1 MVMLTKKKGF
11 RLPQIS
17 SVCINGVMVFV
28 LIVVLVPMLNLVA
41 KSLSDP
47 ARVAGMPGWQI
58 IPAGFSLINYEII
71 FSNPAI
77 WRALLNSVFVTVVGV
92 VLNVVVTSMAAY
104 ALTRP
109 VLPGK
114 KLFMAFFIM
123 MMIFEP
129 GIIQEYFVVKGLG
142 LMDNLWSMVLYN
154 TVTVYNLI
162 LLMRFFSDTPEAIL
176 EAAAIDGA
184 GHLNILFKVFLPMNK
199 IPIMTVGMFY
209 AVARWNEFFRSSVFL
224 TSNKNTVLQVFLR
237 RFVVEGDSTVLASLG
252 NIDLTGVNMTSLK
265 SATIVVVILPI
276 LCMYPFILKH
286 YTSGVMQGGVKE

>member
-1 MVMLTKKKGF
+1 MLTQKKRF
-11 RLPQIS
+11 RLPQVS
-17 SVCINGVMVFV
+17 SVCINAIMVFV
-28 LIVVLVPMLNLVA
+28 LLVVLVPMLNLVA
-41 KSLSDP
+41 KSFSDP
-47 ARVAGMPGWQI
+47 AKVAGMPGWQI

-71 FSNPAI
+71 FSTPAI
-77 WRALLNSVFVTVVGV
+77 WRALLNSVFITVVGV
-92 VLNVVVTSMAAY
+92 ALNVVVTSMAAY
-104 ALTRP
+104 AMTRP

-129 GIIQEYFVVKGLG
+129 GIIQEYFVIKGLG

>member
-1 MVMLTKKKGF
+1 MAHRKKWRF
-11 RLPQIS
+11 PLPS
-17 SVCINGVMVFV
+17 TVVINAVMVFV
-28 LIVVLVPMLNLVA
+28 LVVVLIPMLNLVA
-41 KSLSDP
+41 KSFSDP
-47 ARVAGMPGWQI
+47 AQVAGMSGWRI
-58 IPAGFSLINYEII
+58 IPAGFSLINYQII

-77 WRALLNSVFVTVVGV
+77 WRALFNSLFITVIGV
-92 VLNVVVTSMAAY
+92 ALNVVVTSMAAY

-109 VLPGK
+109 NLPGK

-142 LMDNLWSMVLYN
+142 LLDNIWAMVLYN
-154 TVTVYNLI
+154 SVTVYNLI
-162 LLMRFFSDTPEAIL
+162 LLMRFFSDTPQAIL

-184 GHLNILFKVFLPMNK
+184 GHIATLFKVFLPMNK

-209 AVARWNEFFRSSVFL
+209 AVARWNEFFRSSVYL

-252 NIDLTGVNMTSLK
+252 NIDLTGVNMSSLK
-265 SATIVVVILPI
+265 AATIVVVILPI

>member
-1 MVMLTKKKGF
+1 MLTQKKKYK
-11 RLPQIS
+11 LPQVS
-17 SVCINGVMVFV
+17 SVCINGIMVFV
-28 LIVVLVPMLNLVA
+28 LLVVLVPMLNLVA
-41 KSLSDP
+41 KSFSDP
-47 ARVAGMPGWQI
+47 AKVAGMPGWQI

-77 WRALLNSVFVTVVGV
+77 WRALLNSVFITVVGV
-92 VLNVVVTSMAAY
+92 ALNVVVTSMAAY
-104 ALTRP
+104 AMTRP

-129 GIIQEYFVVKGLG
+129 GIIQEYFVIKGLG

>member
-1 MVMLTKKKGF
+1 MLTQKKKF
-11 RLPQIS
+11 TLPQIS
-17 SVCINGVMVFV
+17 SVCINGIMVFV
-28 LIVVLVPMLNLVA
+28 LLVVLVPMLNLVA
-41 KSLSDP
+41 KSFSDP
-47 ARVAGMPGWQI
+47 AKVAGMPGWQI

-71 FSNPAI
+71 FANPAI
-77 WRALLNSVFVTVVGV
+77 WRALLNSVFITVVGV
-92 VLNVVVTSMAAY
+92 ALNVVVTSMAAY
-104 ALTRP
+104 AMTRP

-129 GIIQEYFVVKGLG
+129 GIIQEYFVIKGLG

>member
-1 MVMLTKKKGF
+1 MAHRKKW
-11 RLPQIS
+11 RRPLPS
-17 SVCINGVMVFV
+17 TVVINAVMVFV
-28 LIVVLVPMLNLVA
+28 LVVVLIPMLNLVA
-41 KSLSDP
+41 KSFSDP
-47 ARVAGMPGWQI
+47 AQVAGMSGWRI
-58 IPAGFSLINYEII
+58 IPAGFSLINYQII

-77 WRALLNSVFVTVVGV
+77 WRALFNSLFITVIGV
-92 VLNVVVTSMAAY
+92 ALNVVVTSMAAY

-109 VLPGK
+109 NLPGK

-142 LMDNLWSMVLYN
+142 LLDNIWAMVLYN
-154 TVTVYNLI
+154 SVTVYNLI
-162 LLMRFFSDTPEAIL
+162 LLMRFFSDTPQAIL

-184 GHLNILFKVFLPMNK
+184 GHIATLFKVFLPMNK

-209 AVARWNEFFRSSVFL
+209 AVARWNEFFRSSVYL

-252 NIDLTGVNMTSLK
+252 NIDLTGVNMSSLK
-265 SATIVVVILPI
+265 AATIVVVILPI

>member
-1 MVMLTKKKGF
+1 MAHRKKW
-11 RLPQIS
+11 RLPLPS
-17 SVCINGVMVFV
+17 TVVINAVMVFV
-28 LIVVLVPMLNLVA
+28 LVVVLIPMLNLVA
-41 KSLSDP
+41 KSFSDP
-47 ARVAGMPGWQI
+47 AQVAGMSGWRI
-58 IPAGFSLINYEII
+58 IPAGFSLINYQII

-77 WRALLNSVFVTVVGV
+77 WRALFNSLFITVIGV
-92 VLNVVVTSMAAY
+92 ALNVVVTSMAAY

-109 VLPGK
+109 NLPGK

-142 LMDNLWSMVLYN
+142 LLDNIWAMVLYN
-154 TVTVYNLI
+154 SVTVYNLI
-162 LLMRFFSDTPEAIL
+162 LLMRFFSDTPQAIL

-184 GHLNILFKVFLPMNK
+184 GHIATLFKVFLPMNK

-209 AVARWNEFFRSSVFL
+209 AVARWNDFFRSSVYL

-252 NIDLTGVNMTSLK
+252 NIDLTGVNMSSLK
-265 SATIVVVILPI
+265 AATIVVVILPI

>member
-1 MVMLTKKKGF
+1 MAHRKKW
-11 RLPQIS
+11 RLPLPS
-17 SVCINGVMVFV
+17 TVVINAVMVFV
-28 LIVVLVPMLNLVA
+28 LVVVLIPMLNLVA
-41 KSLSDP
+41 KSFSDP
-47 ARVAGMPGWQI
+47 AQVAGMSGWRI
-58 IPAGFSLINYEII
+58 IPAGFSLINYQII

-77 WRALLNSVFVTVVGV
+77 WRALFNSLFITVIGV
-92 VLNVVVTSMAAY
+92 AHNVVVTSMAAY

-109 VLPGK
+109 NLPGK

-142 LMDNLWSMVLYN
+142 LLDNIWAMVLYN
-154 TVTVYNLI
+154 SVTVYNLI
-162 LLMRFFSDTPEAIL
+162 LLMRFFSDTPQAIL

-184 GHLNILFKVFLPMNK
+184 GHIATLFKVFLPMNK

-209 AVARWNEFFRSSVFL
+209 AVARWNEFFRSSVYL

-252 NIDLTGVNMTSLK
+252 NIDLTGVNMSSLK
-265 SATIVVVILPI
+265 AATIVVVILPI

>member
-1 MVMLTKKKGF
+1 MLTQKNKFK
-11 RLPQIS
+11 LPQIS
-17 SVCINGVMVFV
+17 SVCINGIMVFV
-28 LIVVLVPMLNLVA
+28 LLVVLVPMLNLVA
-41 KSLSDP
+41 KSFSDP
-47 ARVAGMPGWQI
+47 AKVAGMPGWQI

-77 WRALLNSVFVTVVGV
+77 WRALLNSVFITVVGV
-92 VLNVVVTSMAAY
+92 ALNVVVTSMAAY
-104 ALTRP
+104 AMTRP
-109 VLPGK
+109 VLPGR

-129 GIIQEYFVVKGLG
+129 GIIQEYFVIKGLG

>member
-1 MVMLTKKKGF
+1 MAHRKKW
-11 RLPQIS
+11 RLPLPS
-17 SVCINGVMVFV
+17 TVVINAVMVFV
-28 LIVVLVPMLNLVA
+28 LVVVLIPMLNLVA
-41 KSLSDP
+41 KSFSDP
-47 ARVAGMPGWQI
+47 AQVAGMSGWRI
-58 IPAGFSLINYEII
+58 IPAGFSLINYQII

-77 WRALLNSVFVTVVGV
+77 WRALFNSLFITVIGV
-92 VLNVVVTSMAAY
+92 ALNVVVTSMAAY

-109 VLPGK
+109 NLPGK

-142 LMDNLWSMVLYN
+142 LLDNIWAMVLYN
-154 TVTVYNLI
+154 SVTVYNLI
-162 LLMRFFSDTPEAIL
+162 LLMRFFSDTPQAIL

-184 GHLNILFKVFLPMNK
+184 GHIATLFKVFLPMNK

-209 AVARWNEFFRSSVFL
+209 AVARWNEFFRSSVYL
-224 TSNKNTVLQVFLR
+224 TPNKNTVLQVFLR

-252 NIDLTGVNMTSLK
+252 NIDLTGVNMSSLK
-265 SATIVVVILPI
+265 AATIVVVILPI

>member
-1 MVMLTKKKGF
+1 MAHRKKW
-11 RLPQIS
+11 RLPLPS
-17 SVCINGVMVFV
+17 TVVINAVMVFV
-28 LIVVLVPMLNLVA
+28 LVVVLIPMLNLVA
-41 KSLSDP
+41 KSFSDP
-47 ARVAGMPGWQI
+47 AQVAGMSGWRI
-58 IPAGFSLINYEII
+58 IPAGFSLINYQII

-77 WRALLNSVFVTVVGV
+77 WRAPVQQLVHHRHRRS
-92 VLNVVVTSMAAY
+92 LNVVVTSMAAY

-109 VLPGK
+109 NLPGK

-142 LMDNLWSMVLYN
+142 LLDNIWAMVLYN
-154 TVTVYNLI
+154 SVTVYNLI
-162 LLMRFFSDTPEAIL
+162 LLMRFFSDTPQAIL

-184 GHLNILFKVFLPMNK
+184 GHIATLFKVFLPMNK

-209 AVARWNEFFRSSVFL
+209 AVARWNEFFRSSVYL

-252 NIDLTGVNMTSLK
+252 NIDLTGVNMSSLK
-265 SATIVVVILPI
+265 AATIVVVILPI

>member
-1 MVMLTKKKGF
+1 
-11 RLPQIS
+11 
-17 SVCINGVMVFV
+17 MVFV
-28 LIVVLVPMLNLVA
+28 LLVVLVPMLNLVA
-41 KSLSDP
+41 KSFSDP
-47 ARVAGMPGWQI
+47 AKVAGMPGWQI

-77 WRALLNSVFVTVVGV
+77 WRALLNSVFITVVGV
-92 VLNVVVTSMAAY
+92 ALNVVVTSMAAY
-104 ALTRP
+104 AMTRP
-109 VLPGK
+109 VLPGR

-129 GIIQEYFVVKGLG
+129 GIIQEYFVIKGLG

>member
-1 MVMLTKKKGF
+1 
-11 RLPQIS
+11 
-17 SVCINGVMVFV
+17 MVFV
-28 LIVVLVPMLNLVA
+28 LVVVLIPMLNLVA
-41 KSLSDP
+41 KSFSDP
-47 ARVAGMPGWQI
+47 AQVAGMSGWRI
-58 IPAGFSLINYEII
+58 IPAGFSLINYQII

-77 WRALLNSVFVTVVGV
+77 WRALFNSLFITVIGV
-92 VLNVVVTSMAAY
+92 ALNVVVTSMAAY

-109 VLPGK
+109 NLPGK

-142 LMDNLWSMVLYN
+142 LLDNIWAMVLYKS
-154 TVTVYNLI
+154 VTVYNLI
-162 LLMRFFSDTPEAIL
+162 LLMRFFSDTPQAIL

-184 GHLNILFKVFLPMNK
+184 GHIATLFKVFLPMNK

-209 AVARWNEFFRSSVFL
+209 AVARWNEFFRSSVYL

-252 NIDLTGVNMTSLK
+252 NIDLTGVNMSSLK
-265 SATIVVVILPI
+265 AATIVVVILPI

>member
-1 MVMLTKKKGF
+1 MLTQKKKF
-11 RLPQIS
+11 KLPQIS
-17 SVCINGVMVFV
+17 SVCINGIMVFV
-28 LIVVLVPMLNLVA
+28 LLVVLVPMLNLVA
-41 KSLSDP
+41 KSFSDP
-47 ARVAGMPGWQI
+47 AKVAGMPGWQI

-77 WRALLNSVFVTVVGV
+77 WRALLNSVFITVVGV
-92 VLNVVVTSMAAY
+92 ALNVVVTSMAAY
-104 ALTRP
+104 AITRP

-129 GIIQEYFVVKGLG
+129 GIIQEYFVIKGLG

>member
-1 MVMLTKKKGF
+1 MLTQKKKF
-11 RLPQIS
+11 KLPQIS
-17 SVCINGVMVFV
+17 SVCINGIMVFV
-28 LIVVLVPMLNLVA
+28 LLVVLVPMLNLVA
-41 KSLSDP
+41 KSFSDP
-47 ARVAGMPGWQI
+47 AKVAGMPGWQI

-77 WRALLNSVFVTVVGV
+77 WRALLNSVFITVVGV
-92 VLNVVVTSMAAY
+92 ALNVVVTSMAAY
-104 ALTRP
+104 AMTRP

-129 GIIQEYFVVKGLG
+129 GIIQEYFVIKGLG

-184 GHLNILFKVFLPMNK
+184 GHLTILFKVFLPMNQ

>member
-1 MVMLTKKKGF
+1 MLAQKKKF

-17 SVCINGVMVFV
+17 SVFINGIMVFV

-41 KSLSDP
+41 KSFSDP
-47 ARVAGMPGWQI
+47 AKVAGMPGWQI

-77 WRALLNSVFVTVVGV
+77 WRALLNSVFITAVGV
-92 VLNVVVTSMAAY
+92 ALNVVVTSMAAY
-104 ALTRP
+104 AMTRP

-129 GIIQEYFVVKGLG
+129 GIIQEYFVIKGLG

>member
-1 MVMLTKKKGF
+1 MAHRKKW
-11 RLPQIS
+11 RLPLPS
-17 SVCINGVMVFV
+17 TVVINAVMVFV
-28 LIVVLVPMLNLVA
+28 LVVVLIPMLNLVA
-41 KSLSDP
+41 KSFSDP
-47 ARVAGMPGWQI
+47 AQVAGMSGWRI
-58 IPAGFSLINYEII
+58 IPASFSLINYQII

-77 WRALLNSVFVTVVGV
+77 WRALFNSLFITVIGV
-92 VLNVVVTSMAAY
+92 ALNVVVTSMAAY

-109 VLPGK
+109 NLPGK

-142 LMDNLWSMVLYN
+142 LLDNIWAMVLYN
-154 TVTVYNLI
+154 SVTVYNLI
-162 LLMRFFSDTPEAIL
+162 LLMRFFSDTPQAIL

-184 GHLNILFKVFLPMNK
+184 GHIATLFKVFLPMNK

-209 AVARWNEFFRSSVFL
+209 AVARWNEFFRSSVYL

-252 NIDLTGVNMTSLK
+252 NIDLTGVNMSSLK
-265 SATIVVVILPI
+265 AATIVVVILPI

>member
-1 MVMLTKKKGF
+1 MLTQKKKIK
-11 RLPQIS
+11 LPQIS
-17 SVCINGVMVFV
+17 SVCINGIMVFV
-28 LIVVLVPMLNLVA
+28 LLVVLVPMLNLVA
-41 KSLSDP
+41 KSFSDP
-47 ARVAGMPGWQI
+47 AKVAGMPGWQI

-77 WRALLNSVFVTVVGV
+77 WRALLNSVFITVVGV
-92 VLNVVVTSMAAY
+92 ALNVVVTSMAAY
-104 ALTRP
+104 AMTRP

-129 GIIQEYFVVKGLG
+129 GIIQEYFVIKGLG

>member
-1 MVMLTKKKGF
+1 MLTQKKRF
-11 RLPQIS
+11 RLPQVS
-17 SVCINGVMVFV
+17 SVCINAIMVFV
-28 LIVVLVPMLNLVA
+28 LLVVLVPMLNLVA
-41 KSLSDP
+41 KSFSDP
-47 ARVAGMPGWQI
+47 AKVAGMPGWQI

-77 WRALLNSVFVTVVGV
+77 WRALLNSVFITVVGV
-92 VLNVVVTSMAAY
+92 ALNVVVTSMAAY
-104 ALTRP
+104 AMTRP

-129 GIIQEYFVVKGLG
+129 GIIQEYFVIKGLG
-142 LMDNLWSMVLYN
+142 LMDDLWSMVLYN

>member
-1 MVMLTKKKGF
+1 MAHRKKW
-11 RLPQIS
+11 RLPLPSTVVIHA
-17 SVCINGVMVFV
+17 VMVFV
-28 LIVVLVPMLNLVA
+28 LVVVLIPMLNLVA
-41 KSLSDP
+41 KSFSDP
-47 ARVAGMPGWQI
+47 AQVAGMSGWRI
-58 IPAGFSLINYEII
+58 IPAGFSLINYQII

-77 WRALLNSVFVTVVGV
+77 WRALFNSLFITVLGV
-92 VLNVVVTSMAAY
+92 ALNVVVTSMAAY

-109 VLPGK
+109 NLPGK

-142 LMDNLWSMVLYN
+142 LLDNIWAMVLYN
-154 TVTVYNLI
+154 SVTVYNLI
-162 LLMRFFSDTPEAIL
+162 LLMRFFSDTPQAIL

-184 GHLNILFKVFLPMNK
+184 GHIATLFKVFLPMNK

-209 AVARWNEFFRSSVFL
+209 AVARWNEFFRSSVYL

-252 NIDLTGVNMTSLK
+252 NIDLTGVNMSSLK
-265 SATIVVVILPI
+265 AATIVVVILPI

>member
-1 MVMLTKKKGF
+1 MLTQKKKF
-11 RLPQIS
+11 KLPQIS
-17 SVCINGVMVFV
+17 SVCINGIMVFV
-28 LIVVLVPMLNLVA
+28 LLVVLVPMLNLVA
-41 KSLSDP
+41 KSFSDP
-47 ARVAGMPGWQI
+47 AKVAGMPGWQI

-71 FSNPAI
+71 FANPAI
-77 WRALLNSVFVTVVGV
+77 WRALLNSVFITVVGV
-92 VLNVVVTSMAAY
+92 ALNVVVTSMAAY
-104 ALTRP
+104 AMTRP

-129 GIIQEYFVVKGLG
+129 GIIQEYFVIKGLG

>member
-1 MVMLTKKKGF
+1 MLTQKKKF
-11 RLPQIS
+11 KLPQVS
-17 SVCINGVMVFV
+17 SVCINGIMVFV
-28 LIVVLVPMLNLVA
+28 LLVVLVPMLNLVA
-41 KSLSDP
+41 KSFSDP
-47 ARVAGMPGWQI
+47 AKVAGMPGWQI

-77 WRALLNSVFVTVVGV
+77 WRALLNSVFITVVGV
-92 VLNVVVTSMAAY
+92 ALNVVVTSMAAY
-104 ALTRP
+104 AMTRP

-129 GIIQEYFVVKGLG
+129 GIIQEYFVIKGLG

>member
-1 MVMLTKKKGF
+1 MAHRKKW
-11 RLPQIS
+11 RLPLPS
-17 SVCINGVMVFV
+17 TVVINAVMVFV
-28 LIVVLVPMLNLVA
+28 LVVVLIPMLNLVA
-41 KSLSDP
+41 KSFSDP
-47 ARVAGMPGWQI
+47 AQVAGMSGWRI
-58 IPAGFSLINYEII
+58 IPAGFSLINYQII

-77 WRALLNSVFVTVVGV
+77 WRALFNSLFITVIGVALNG
-92 VLNVVVTSMAAY
+92 VVTSMAAY

-109 VLPGK
+109 NLPGK

-142 LMDNLWSMVLYN
+142 LLDNIWAMVLYN
-154 TVTVYNLI
+154 SVTVYNLI
-162 LLMRFFSDTPEAIL
+162 LLMRFFSDTPQAIL

-184 GHLNILFKVFLPMNK
+184 GHIATLFKVFLPMNK
-199 IPIMTVGMFY
+199 IPIMTVGMFH
-209 AVARWNEFFRSSVFL
+209 AVARWNEFFRSSVYL

-252 NIDLTGVNMTSLK
+252 NIDLTGVNMSSLK
-265 SATIVVVILPI
+265 AATIVVVILPI

>member
-1 MVMLTKKKGF
+1 MLTQKKRF

-17 SVCINGVMVFV
+17 SVCINAIMVFV
-28 LIVVLVPMLNLVA
+28 LLVVLVPMLNLVA
-41 KSLSDP
+41 KSFSDP
-47 ARVAGMPGWQI
+47 AKVAGMPGWQI

-77 WRALLNSVFVTVVGV
+77 WRALLNSVFITVVGV
-92 VLNVVVTSMAAY
+92 ALNVVVTSMAAY
-104 ALTRP
+104 AMTRP

-129 GIIQEYFVVKGLG
+129 GIIQEYFVIKGLG

>member
-1 MVMLTKKKGF
+1 MLTQKKRF
-11 RLPQIS
+11 RLPQVS
-17 SVCINGVMVFV
+17 SVCINGIMVFV
-28 LIVVLVPMLNLVA
+28 LLVVLVPMLNLVA
-41 KSLSDP
+41 KSFSDP
-47 ARVAGMPGWQI
+47 AKVAGMPGWQI

-77 WRALLNSVFVTVVGV
+77 WRALLNSVFITVVGV
-92 VLNVVVTSMAAY
+92 ALNVVVTSMAAY
-104 ALTRP
+104 AMTRP

-129 GIIQEYFVVKGLG
+129 GIIQEYFVIKGLG

-224 TSNKNTVLQVFLR
+224 TSIKNTVLQVFLR

>member
-1 MVMLTKKKGF
+1 MLTQKKKF
-11 RLPQIS
+11 KLPQIS
-17 SVCINGVMVFV
+17 SVCINGIMVFV
-28 LIVVLVPMLNLVA
+28 LLVVLVPMLNLVA
-41 KSLSDP
+41 KSFSDP
-47 ARVAGMPGWQI
+47 AKVAGMPGWQI

-77 WRALLNSVFVTVVGV
+77 WRALLNSVFITVVGV
-92 VLNVVVTSMAAY
+92 ALNVVVTSMAAY
-104 ALTRP
+104 AMTRP

-129 GIIQEYFVVKGLG
+129 GIIQEYFVIKGLG

-252 NIDLTGVNMTSLK
+252 NIDLTCVNMTSLK

>member
-1 MVMLTKKKGF
+1 MLTQKKKF
-11 RLPQIS
+11 KLPQIS
-17 SVCINGVMVFV
+17 SVCINGIMVFV
-28 LIVVLVPMLNLVA
+28 LLVALVPMLNLVA
-41 KSLSDP
+41 KSFSDP
-47 ARVAGMPGWQI
+47 AKVAGMPGWQI

-77 WRALLNSVFVTVVGV
+77 WRALLNSVFITVVGV
-92 VLNVVVTSMAAY
+92 ALNVVVTSMAAY
-104 ALTRP
+104 AMTRP

-129 GIIQEYFVVKGLG
+129 GIIQEYFVIKGLG

>member
-1 MVMLTKKKGF
+1 MLTQKKKF
-11 RLPQIS
+11 KLPQIS
-17 SVCINGVMVFV
+17 SVCINGIMVFV
-28 LIVVLVPMLNLVA
+28 LLVVLVPMLNLVA
-41 KSLSDP
+41 KSFSDP
-47 ARVAGMPGWQI
+47 AKVAGMPGWQI

-77 WRALLNSVFVTVVGV
+77 WRALLNSVFITVVGV
-92 VLNVVVTSMAAY
+92 ALNVVVTSMAAY
-104 ALTRP
+104 AMTRP

-129 GIIQEYFVVKGLG
+129 GIIQEYFVIKGLG

-286 YTSGVMQGGVKE
+286 YTNGVMQGGVKE

>member
-1 MVMLTKKKGF
+1 MLTQKKKF
-11 RLPQIS
+11 KLPQIS
-17 SVCINGVMVFV
+17 SVCINGIMVFV
-28 LIVVLVPMLNLVA
+28 LLVVLVPMLNLVA
-41 KSLSDP
+41 KSFSDP
-47 ARVAGMPGWQI
+47 AKVAGMPGWQI

-77 WRALLNSVFVTVVGV
+77 WRALLNSVFITVVGV
-92 VLNVVVTSMAAY
+92 ALNVVVTSMAAY
-104 ALTRP
+104 AMTRP
-109 VLPGK
+109 VLPGR

-129 GIIQEYFVVKGLG
+129 GIIQEYFVIKGLG

-252 NIDLTGVNMTSLK
+252 NIDLTGVNMTSPK

>member
-1 MVMLTKKKGF
+1 MAHRKKW
-11 RLPQIS
+11 RLPLPS
-17 SVCINGVMVFV
+17 TVVINAVMVFV
-28 LIVVLVPMLNLVA
+28 LVVVLIPMLNLVA
-41 KSLSDP
+41 KSFSDP
-47 ARVAGMPGWQI
+47 AQVAGMSGWRI
-58 IPAGFSLINYEII
+58 IPAGFSLINYHII

-77 WRALLNSVFVTVVGV
+77 WRALFNSLFITVIGV
-92 VLNVVVTSMAAY
+92 ALNVVVTSMAAY

-109 VLPGK
+109 NLPGK

-142 LMDNLWSMVLYN
+142 LLDNIWAMVLYN
-154 TVTVYNLI
+154 SVTVYNLI
-162 LLMRFFSDTPEAIL
+162 LLMRFFSDTPQAIL

-184 GHLNILFKVFLPMNK
+184 GHIATLFKVFLPMNK

-209 AVARWNEFFRSSVFL
+209 AVARWNEFFRSSVYL

-252 NIDLTGVNMTSLK
+252 NIDLTGVNMSSLK
-265 SATIVVVILPI
+265 AATIVVVILPI

>member
-1 MVMLTKKKGF
+1 MAHRKKW
-11 RLPQIS
+11 RLPLPS
-17 SVCINGVMVFV
+17 TVVINAVMVFV
-28 LIVVLVPMLNLVA
+28 LVVVLIPMLNLVA
-41 KSLSDP
+41 KSFSDP
-47 ARVAGMPGWQI
+47 AQVAGMSGWRI
-58 IPAGFSLINYEII
+58 IPAGFSLINYQII

-77 WRALLNSVFVTVVGV
+77 WRALFNSLFITVIGV
-92 VLNVVVTSMAAY
+92 ALNVVVTSMAAY

-109 VLPGK
+109 NLPGK

-142 LMDNLWSMVLYN
+142 LLDNIWAMVLYN
-154 TVTVYNLI
+154 SVTVYNLI
-162 LLMRFFSDTPEAIL
+162 LLMRFFSDTPQAIL
-176 EAAAIDGA
+176 EAAAI
-184 GHLNILFKVFLPMNK
+184 KVFLPMNK

-209 AVARWNEFFRSSVFL
+209 AVARWNEFFRSSVYL

-252 NIDLTGVNMTSLK
+252 NIDLTGVNMSSLK
-265 SATIVVVILPI
+265 AATIVVVILPI

>member
-1 MVMLTKKKGF
+1 MLTQKNKFK
-11 RLPQIS
+11 LPQIS
-17 SVCINGVMVFV
+17 SVCINGIMVFV
-28 LIVVLVPMLNLVA
+28 LLVVLVPMLNLVA
-41 KSLSDP
+41 KSFSDP
-47 ARVAGMPGWQI
+47 AKVAGMPGWQI

-77 WRALLNSVFVTVVGV
+77 WRALLNSVFITVVGV
-92 VLNVVVTSMAAY
+92 ALNVVVTSMAAY
-104 ALTRP
+104 AMTRP

-129 GIIQEYFVVKGLG
+129 GIIQEYFVIKGLG

>member
-1 MVMLTKKKGF
+1 MAHRKKW
-11 RLPQIS
+11 RLPLPS
-17 SVCINGVMVFV
+17 TVVINAVMVFV
-28 LIVVLVPMLNLVA
+28 LVVVLIPMLNLVA
-41 KSLSDP
+41 KSFSDP
-47 ARVAGMPGWQI
+47 AQVAGMSGWRI
-58 IPAGFSLINYEII
+58 IPAGFSLINYQII

-77 WRALLNSVFVTVVGV
+77 WRALFNSLFITVIGV
-92 VLNVVVTSMAAY
+92 ALNVVVTSMAAY

-109 VLPGK
+109 NLPGK

-142 LMDNLWSMVLYN
+142 LLDNIWAMVLYN
-154 TVTVYNLI
+154 SVTVYNLI
-162 LLMRFFSDTPEAIL
+162 LLMRFFSDTPQAIL

-184 GHLNILFKVFLPMNK
+184 GHIATLFKVFLPMNK

-209 AVARWNEFFRSSVFL
+209 AVARWNEFFRNSVYL

-252 NIDLTGVNMTSLK
+252 NIDLTGVNMSSLK
-265 SATIVVVILPI
+265 AATIVVVILPI

>member
-1 MVMLTKKKGF
+1 MAHRKKW
-11 RLPQIS
+11 RLPLPS
-17 SVCINGVMVFV
+17 TVVINAVMVFV
-28 LIVVLVPMLNLVA
+28 LVVVLIPMLNLVA
-41 KSLSDP
+41 KSFSDP
-47 ARVAGMPGWQI
+47 AQVAGMSGWRI
-58 IPAGFSLINYEII
+58 IPAGFSLINYQII

-77 WRALLNSVFVTVVGV
+77 WRALFNSLFITVIGV
-92 VLNVVVTSMAAY
+92 ALNVVVTSMAAY

-109 VLPGK
+109 NLPGK

-142 LMDNLWSMVLYN
+142 LLDNIWAMVLYN
-154 TVTVYNLI
+154 SVTVYNLI
-162 LLMRFFSDTPEAIL
+162 LLMRFFSDTPQAIL

-184 GHLNILFKVFLPMNK
+184 GHIATLFKVFLPMNK

-209 AVARWNEFFRSSVFL
+209 AVARWNEFFRSSVY
-224 TSNKNTVLQVFLR
+224 TVLQVFLR

-252 NIDLTGVNMTSLK
+252 NIDLTGVNMSSLK
-265 SATIVVVILPI
+265 AATIVVVILPI

>member
-1 MVMLTKKKGF
+1 MLTQKKRF
-11 RLPQIS
+11 RLPQVS
-17 SVCINGVMVFV
+17 SVCINGIMVFV
-28 LIVVLVPMLNLVA
+28 LLVVLVPMLNLVA
-41 KSLSDP
+41 KSFSDP
-47 ARVAGMPGWQI
+47 AQVAGMPGWQI

-77 WRALLNSVFVTVVGV
+77 WRALLNSVFITVVGV
-92 VLNVVVTSMAAY
+92 ALNVVVTSMAAY
-104 ALTRP
+104 AMTRP

-129 GIIQEYFVVKGLG
+129 GIIQEYFVIKGLG

>member
-1 MVMLTKKKGF
+1 MLTQKKKF
-11 RLPQIS
+11 KLPQMS
-17 SVCINGVMVFV
+17 SVCINGIMVFV
-28 LIVVLVPMLNLVA
+28 LLVVLVPMLNLVA
-41 KSLSDP
+41 KSFSDP
-47 ARVAGMPGWQI
+47 AKVAGMPGWQI

-77 WRALLNSVFVTVVGV
+77 WRALLNSVFITVVGV
-92 VLNVVVTSMAAY
+92 ALNVVVTSMAAY
-104 ALTRP
+104 AMTRP

-129 GIIQEYFVVKGLG
+129 GIIQEYFVIKGLG

>member
-1 MVMLTKKKGF
+1 MLTQKKKF
-11 RLPQIS
+11 KLPQIS
-17 SVCINGVMVFV
+17 SVCINAIMVFV
-28 LIVVLVPMLNLVA
+28 LLVILVPMLNLVA
-41 KSLSDP
+41 KSFSDP
-47 ARVAGMPGWQI
+47 AKVAGMPGWQI

-77 WRALLNSVFVTVVGV
+77 WRALLNSVFITVVGV
-92 VLNVVVTSMAAY
+92 ALNVVVTSMAAY
-104 ALTRP
+104 AMTRP

-129 GIIQEYFVVKGLG
+129 GIIQEYFVIKGLG

>member
-1 MVMLTKKKGF
+1 MLTQKKRF
-11 RLPQIS
+11 RLPQVS
-17 SVCINGVMVFV
+17 SVCINGIMVFV
-28 LIVVLVPMLNLVA
+28 LLVVLVPMLNLVA
-41 KSLSDP
+41 KSFYDP
-47 ARVAGMPGWQI
+47 AKVAGMPGWQI

-77 WRALLNSVFVTVVGV
+77 WRALLNSVFITVVGV
-92 VLNVVVTSMAAY
+92 ALNVVVTSMAAY
-104 ALTRP
+104 AMTRP

-129 GIIQEYFVVKGLG
+129 GIIQEYFVIKGLG

>member
-1 MVMLTKKKGF
+1 MLTQKKRF
-11 RLPQIS
+11 RLPQVS
-17 SVCINGVMVFV
+17 SVCINAIMVFV
-28 LIVVLVPMLNLVA
+28 LLVVLVPMLNLVA
-41 KSLSDP
+41 KSFSDP
-47 ARVAGMPGWQI
+47 AKVAGMPGWQI

-77 WRALLNSVFVTVVGV
+77 WRALLNSVFITVVGV
-92 VLNVVVTSMAAY
+92 ALNVVVTSMAAY
-104 ALTRP
+104 AMTRP

-129 GIIQEYFVVKGLG
+129 GIIQEYFVIKGLG

-265 SATIVVVILPI
+265 SATCSAGLQSISSTEGLMRP
-276 LCMYPFILKH
+276 
-286 YTSGVMQGGVKE
+286 Q